1 MLFKS
6 DEIILQKMLI
16 RIQNLINLWSQ
27 HVSPEMSKKASGANW
42 NTDQPISTAN
52 RTENFER
59 GKKTVMHKKY

>member
-16 RIQNLINLWSQ
+16 RIQNLINLWRQ
-27 HVSPEMSKKASGANW
+27 HVSAEMSKKASGANW
-42 NTDQPISTAN
+42 NTDQPISTAK

-59 GKKTVMHKKY
+59 EKTEMHKKY